1 MPVNR
6 EQRIAAARKFA
17 AERRPEREAA
27 LRKVKAALQR
37 EVADIDAAR
46 AQQIVTDAEQ
56 GRRAEYLGAGTSR
69 DWKAAVDIARRVTID
84 AARRGATITD
94 GELKLAALRAT
105 GKLVGASM
113 FGDLTMSINRKADGV
128 LLSSIVVRRDTGKPG
143 AGFTEYARSQG
154 FKASLPTLQ
163 KRVFKRFERER

>member
-1 MPVNR
+1 MPKR
-6 EQRIAAARKFA
+6 GRSGSRACKA
-17 AERRPEREAA
+17 
-27 LRKVKAALQR
+27 KAALQR
-37 EVADIDAAR
+37 EVADTGPAR

-56 GRRAEYLGAGTSR
+56 GRRVEYLAPAATPR

-105 GKLVGASM
+105 GKLVGTST
-113 FGDLTMSINRKADGV
+113 FGELTMAINRKADGV
-128 LLSSIVVRRDTGKPG
+128 LLSSIVVRRETGKPG
-143 AGFTEYARSQG
+143 AGFTEFARSQG
-154 FKASLPTLQ
+154 SKASLATLQ